1 MEELLHL
8 FLLDFL
14 EEGLLVV
21 RFLNHLLYMNMFLHH
36 LNLHLLHLQMVHLL
50 FVHLHLQ
57 QML

>member
-1 MEELLHL
+1 MEGLLHL

-14 EEGLLVV
+14 EKGLLMVHY
-21 RFLNHLLYMNMFLHH
+21 LNHLLWMNMFLHH
-36 LNLHLLHLQMVHLL
+36 PNLHLPHLQMVHLL